1 MNSCRKCRS
10 FFPEALYQE
19 LEEDARVRFEGHLK
33 DCPSCAA
40 EFEKM
45 KSTLKIMDQRLRREP
60 GQQFWDGYW
69 TKLASKLQEE
79 EQRKRR
85 TSPLVLFPK
94 WTYQAAAAVVLVVL
108 GIFLGRA
115 FFNSPSPRI
124 QQVAGKEAENV
135 LRAQNYFERSK
146 VVLLALVN
154 FDPKAKDPYGLN
166 FPEQKK
172 VSRELVQEA
181 GYLKI
186 QFSDPSQK
194 RLRELVTDLEV
205 ILLQIANL
213 EQQQGLAA
221 VELVKRGVDERGIL
235 FKINLSE
242 IARDSQRNKEA
253 EGLSK
258 ARDKFQKS
266 KI

>member
-1 MNSCRKCRS
+1 MNSCRKCRR
-10 FFPEALYQE
+10 FFPEALYEE
-19 LEEDARVRFEGHLK
+19 LAEDERRRFEEHLK

-45 KSTLKIMDQRLRREP
+45 KSTLRIMDQRVRREP

-69 TKLASKLQEE
+69 TKLASRLQEE

-85 TSPLVLFPK
+85 TSPLVLLPK
-94 WTYQAAAAVVLVVL
+94 WAYQAAAAVVLIVL
-108 GIFLGRA
+108 GIFLGRV
-115 FFNSPSPRI
+115 FFTSPGPRI
-124 QQVAGKEAENV
+124 QQVAGKEAENI

-154 FDPKAKDPYGLN
+154 FDPKAKDPYGLD
-166 FPEQKK
+166 FPEQKR
-172 VSRELVQEA
+172 VSRELVREA
-181 GYLKI
+181 GYLKT

-221 VELVKRGVDERGIL
+221 VELVKQGVDERGVL

-242 IARDSQRNKEA
+242 IWRDAQKNKEA
-253 EGLSK
+253 KGTPK

>member
-1 MNSCRKCRS
+1 MNSCRKCRR

-19 LEEDARVRFEGHLK
+19 LAEDELRRFEEHLK

-45 KSTLKIMDQRLRREP
+45 KSTLRIMDQRVRREP
-60 GQQFWDGYW
+60 DRRFWDGYW
-69 TKLASKLQEE
+69 PKLASRLQEE
-79 EQRKRR
+79 EQRKRQ
-85 TSPLVLFPK
+85 TSPLALLPK
-94 WTYQAAAAVVLVVL
+94 WAYQAAAAVVLIVL
-108 GIFLGRA
+108 GIFLGKA
-115 FFNSPSPRI
+115 FFTSPCPRI
-124 QQVAGKEAENV
+124 QQVAGKEAANI

-154 FDPKAKDPYGLN
+154 FNPKTKDPYGLD
-166 FPEQKK
+166 FPEQKR
-172 VSRELVQEA
+172 VSRELVLEA
-181 GYLKI
+181 GYLKT

-221 VELVKRGVDERGIL
+221 VELVKQGVDERGVL
-235 FKINLSE
+235 FKMNLSE
-242 IARDSQRNKEA
+242 IWRDAQKNKEA
-253 EGLSK
+253 KGGSK